1 MFRKLYKQLHKR
13 IRLLHN
19 KGREPYLSLSKI
31 LGFYPDNLQIYEQA
45 LLHKSSSVET
55 GDGKWLNNERLE
67 FLGDGILDAAV
78 ADIVYKRYPNK
89 REGFL
94 TNTRSKIVQR
104 ETMNKVAVQLGLDQ
118 MVVYSTKINSHNN
131 HMYGNALEALIGA
144 IYLDGGFANA
154 KEFIHKFILNDIENK
169 ELFYDSKTTLQEI
182 VQGQYE
188 EDVHYVL
195 VKEEGPDH
203 NKSFFVEAMLGSKV
217 LADHDGNPVFQ
228 SAIKLLGEQIGIGIG
243 YSKKESQQA
252 ASKMAVKRLRTDK
265 ELQQRISATKKKKA
279 GELTDEKEFSDLPEE
294 ETV

>member
-1 MFRKLYKQLHKR
+1 MFRKLYKQLHNR

-67 FLGDGILDAAV
+67 FLGDAV
-78 ADIVYKRYPNK
+78 LELVSS
-89 REGFL
+89 E
-94 TNTRSKIVQR
+94 QR

-144 IYLDGGFANA
+144 IYLDQGYDVCY
-154 KEFIHKFILNDIENK
+154 KFIRDVMIEKYIDVDMLVRKEINFKSNLIEWSQKNK
-169 ELFYDSKTTLQEI
+169 ISI
-182 VQGQYE
+182 
-188 EDVHYVL
+188 
-195 VKEEGPDH
+195 
-203 NKSFFVEAMLGSKV
+203 SFDLIESFT
-217 LADHDGNPVFQ
+217 DHDGNPVFQ

>member
-1 MFRKLYKQLHKR
+1 MNPIVITKLQRKLGYTFIHQD
-13 IRLLHN
+13 LL
-19 KGREPYLSLSKI
+19 
-31 LGFYPDNLQIYEQA
+31 QQA
-45 LLHKSSSVET
+45 LTHRSASS
-55 GDGKWLNNERLE
+55 KHNERLE

-144 IYLDGGFANA
+144 IYLDQGYDVCY
-154 KEFIHKFILNDIENK
+154 KFIRDVMIEKYIDVDTLVRKEINFKSNLIEWSQKNK
-169 ELFYDSKTTLQEI
+169 ISI
-182 VQGQYE
+182 
-188 EDVHYVL
+188 
-195 VKEEGPDH
+195 
-203 NKSFFVEAMLGSKV
+203 SFDLIESFT
-217 LADHDGNPVFQ
+217 DHDGNPVFQ

-265 ELQQRISATKKKKA
+265 ELQQRISATKKKKT

>member
-1 MFRKLYKQLHKR
+1 M
-13 IRLLHN
+13 
-19 KGREPYLSLSKI
+19 SLSKI

-144 IYLDGGFANA
+144 IYLDQGYDVCY
-154 KEFIHKFILNDIENK
+154 KFIRDVMIEKYIDVDMLVRK
-169 ELFYDSKTTLQEI
+169 EINF
-182 VQGQYE
+182 
-188 EDVHYVL
+188 
-195 VKEEGPDH
+195 
-203 NKSFFVEAMLGSKV
+203 KS
-217 LADHDGNPVFQ
+217 DHDGNPVFQ